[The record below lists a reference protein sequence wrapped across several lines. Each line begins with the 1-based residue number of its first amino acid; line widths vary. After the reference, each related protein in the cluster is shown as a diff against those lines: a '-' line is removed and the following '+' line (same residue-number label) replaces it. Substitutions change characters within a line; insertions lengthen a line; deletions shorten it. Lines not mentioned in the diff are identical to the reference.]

1 VYQLARHLL
10 FLFCALTCSHSLTVA
25 LSLSEAG
32 KREMMPSG
40 NCEPNARWSSASLLQ
55 GRMALPPSLAVQDLM
70 PSMSMEKVMRQEG
83 PRGVAMG

>member
-1 VYQLARHLL
+1 
-10 FLFCALTCSHSLTVA
+10 
-25 LSLSEAG
+25 
-32 KREMMPSG
+32 MMPSG